1 MIERLYIFFQ
11 EIVSLWSRQRRNW
24 RIIVTGN
31 IFNRIFQ
38 RLTTDFSGV
47 YALKLGANPFQLG
60 LLNSVWGFTFSLS
73 SLPMGWFHD
82 RYGLKKIFLIGTG
95 IKLVSPLIYAL
106 ATDWI
111 MLIPAIIL
119 LSLGQVIGSCM
130 IICDISLSRKD
141 RSTGKSICESIG
153 MIPSIFAPSI
163 AAYLITGFGGIDVKG
178 IKPLYWIQFV
188 GNILLFLSFA
198 RFLTEIEKVESPKMD
213 KGFKDDFKDVFK
225 RGTALKRYLLIYVLS
240 RFASMMTVTFRMPF
254 SHEIKGVD
262 QFLIG
267 VMSTSTILVYIMFA
281 IPLGRLSDK
290 IGRKKIFYILA
301 PLVAVSNLLLIFAN
315 SPELLILSSIL
326 LGFQDIAN
334 FTIISAMRA
343 DLVPQDC
350 IGRWDGIVNMFTGL
364 ISVPAPIVGGILW
377 EVSSP
382 TYIFL
387 IPMLIFLLL
396 IPIMSTIP
404 KQFD

>member
-1 MIERLYIFFQ
+1 MIDRLNIFFK
-11 EIVSLWSRQRRNW
+11 EVVTLWNRQRRNW
-24 RIIVTGN
+24 RIIVIGN

-38 RLTTDFSGV
+38 RLTTDYSGV

-82 RYGLKKIFLIGTG
+82 RYGLKKIFLTGIG
-95 IKLVSPLIYAL
+95 IKLISPLIYAL

-111 MLIPAIIL
+111 MLIPAMIT

-130 IICDISLSRKD
+130 IICDISLNRKD

-163 AAYLITGFGGIDVKG
+163 AAYLISGFGGIDVKG
-178 IKPLYWIQFV
+178 IKPLYWIQFAGSIV
-188 GNILLFLSFA
+188 LFLFFA
-198 RFLTEIEKVESPKMD
+198 RFLTEIGKVESSKME
-213 KGFKDDFKDVFK
+213 KGFKEDFKEVFT
-225 RGTALKRYLLIYVLS
+225 RGKALKRYLLIYVLS
-240 RFASMMTVTFRMPF
+240 RFASMMTITFRMPF

-281 IPLGRLSDK
+281 VPLGRLADK
-290 IGRKKIFYILA
+290 IGRKKIFFTLA
-301 PLVAVSNLLLIFAN
+301 PLIAASNLLFILAN

-350 IGRWDGIVNMFTGL
+350 IGRWDGIVNMFTGF
-364 ISVPAPIVGGILW
+364 ISIPAPIVGGILW
-377 EVSSP
+377 EAYNP
-382 TYIFL
+382 IYIFL
-387 IPMLIFLLL
+387 VPMIIFLLL
-396 IPIMSTIP
+396 IPVMSTIP
-404 KQFD
+404 KQFN